1 MRRHRASPPALVV
14 SVAADLVG
22 SGVRHR
28 ARRPL
33 WCALV
38 LLHGVCTAFPCAV
51 GLVYLAL
58 PRHGTTVLYNAE
70 MYDVSVSRRYFKTI
84 AVVYFLVAGLHAA
97 HLLQIIATSLRYRS
111 LLLEAP
117 EQQRLRRA
125 SAGSG
130 RLNLRRLISG
140 WTARAAVRTGPAFP
154 RITEPQRG
162 SVDSPSVVQDS
173 GRRSSSSVGR
183 LVALW
188 SALDIMDPNYDTTN
202 LLREVV
208 ETVVLTVQAYR
219 ASYLVPRPW
228 VNNTLVALLVLNCW
242 SVPIVQGFF
251 GAKVLRA
258 RLVGLLINTVL
269 DVVYYIVVPT
279 VLFLPYYREFDVS
292 WSGFH
297 PRCWFS
303 SRWLI
308 SAITEWQMLFVTC
321 GLGRRFQAL
330 HRAQHLPRAAHDHW
344 IGATAREKCPR
355 DDVDNASVLPQPIL
369 MPRRRQD
376 ACKTGAKSPKN
387 KRAAVP
393 RNIRATATP
402 IARDVAPVKRL
413 RGFVVRQLHHALIV
427 WGRRCT
433 REPSPCGVASPQ
445 RAVRDAIAPVVCA
458 SGDMFAHDSRLPR
471 DCRQH
476 RDRRRRRV
484 LTACSRPSTRAGS
497 RRSRSATARTS
508 RSRRRSSRLHALMGF
523 KIFNSTLMRWDDDA
537 ALSRKHH
544 PQAKVVHLLQ
554 TSMGGAACGSL
565 RSRVSAVAAR
575 HRDSRVQR
583 DASAAGG
590 RGRVGRVTLLKLEG
604 LAFADGHVPE
614 ALTRLR
620 PTFLALSLN
629 GLTSLPRELME
640 NPRLSALS
648 ICANPI
654 SELPEEVRVVPPL
667 SLLLVDW
674 TNVSELPSWVET
686 RFLVGSGSNSPLC
699 QTLVTL
705 QADQVAMDERLSQLQ
720 QRIYCKPFDGDPR
733 WLFQYPLLAESFFN
747 P

>member
-140 WTARAAVRTGPAFP
+140 WTARAAVRTGPRLP
-154 RITEPQRG
+154 PEITEPQRG

-308 SAITEWQMLFVTC
+308 SAITEWQMLFVTSVWDAVSKLFIALSIYRALLTIT
-321 GLGRRFQAL
+321 GLVRRRERNV
-330 HRAQHLPRAAHDHW
+330 RATTLN
-344 IGATAREKCPR
+344 
-355 DDVDNASVLPQPIL
+355 NASVLPQPIL

-427 WGRRCT
+427 WGAVVLVSHLHAASHHRNAQCVT
-433 REPSPCGVASPQ
+433 RLRPW
-445 RAVRDAIAPVVCA
+445 
-458 SGDMFAHDSRLPR
+458 FARQATCSLMIL
-471 DCRQH
+471 DCRATVGNIETGAAAEF
-476 RDRRRRRV
+476 DRV
-484 LTACSRPSTRAGS
+484 L
-497 RRSRSATARTS
+497 SAIDPRWLASLTIRHCPHVEITPTFL
-508 RSRRRSSRLHALMGF
+508 RLHALMGF

-554 TSMGGAACGSL
+554 TSMAALPAGLYGREFPPWLQDIEILECNVTHL
-565 RSRVSAVAAR
+565 PLEVA
-575 HRDSRVQR
+575 
-583 DASAAGG
+583 DAWAE
-590 RGRVGRVTLLKLEG
+590 VTLLKLEG